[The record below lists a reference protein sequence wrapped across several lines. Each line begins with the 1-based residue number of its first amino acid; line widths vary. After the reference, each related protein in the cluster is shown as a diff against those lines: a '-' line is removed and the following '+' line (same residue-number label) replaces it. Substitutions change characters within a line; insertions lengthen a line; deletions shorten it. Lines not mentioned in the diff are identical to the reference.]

1 MAWLPDKTGGK
12 QTPDTYARH
21 LSSLEVEHREK
32 QTRKNNKPGSSMS
45 RFFFKMQGCHME
57 GGAIWVFSCFNPH
70 FRVKVTHRAKLH
82 LPASIK
88 LISRGVWLYWK
99 PADFWVRVAHGP
111 GAQCAVPINTGSK
124 PSASGA
130 RCQNPPL
137 QNALTSFTL
146 LHRAAEEPGKQGL
159 PLSQNVPQWKRGLT
173 DEFICSFKKPESL
186 PSPFYRA
193 LCRPRLLLSLSAYF
207 F

>member
-1 MAWLPDKTGGK
+1 MCRPYKHGIKALRQRGQVPK
-12 QTPDTYARH
+12 
-21 LSSLEVEHREK
+21 SSLAEC
-32 QTRKNNKPGSSMS
+32 S
-45 RFFFKMQGCHME
+45 
-57 GGAIWVFSCFNPH
+57 
-70 FRVKVTHRAKLH
+70 
-82 LPASIK
+82 
-88 LISRGVWLYWK
+88 
-99 PADFWVRVAHGP
+99 D
-111 GAQCAVPINTGSK
+111 
-124 PSASGA
+124 
-130 RCQNPPL
+130 
-137 QNALTSFTL
+137 L

>member
-1 MAWLPDKTGGK
+1 
-12 QTPDTYARH
+12 
-21 LSSLEVEHREK
+21 
-32 QTRKNNKPGSSMS
+32 
-45 RFFFKMQGCHME
+45 ME
-57 GGAIWVFSCFNPH
+57 GGAIWVFSCFNPP

-130 RCQNPPL
+130 SAKILPCRMLWPPSPCFTAQQRNRVNKGSRSPRMYLSGRGASQMSLFVPLKSQKASPPL
-137 QNALTSFTL
+137 STEHSAAPASFSLSLLTSS
-146 LHRAAEEPGKQGL
+146 K
-159 PLSQNVPQWKRGLT
+159 WT
-173 DEFICSFKKPESL
+173 D
-186 PSPFYRA
+186 
-193 LCRPRLLLSLSAYF
+193 
-207 F
+207 

>member
-1 MAWLPDKTGGK
+1 
-12 QTPDTYARH
+12 
-21 LSSLEVEHREK
+21 
-32 QTRKNNKPGSSMS
+32 
-45 RFFFKMQGCHME
+45 MQGCHME

-82 LPASIK
+82 LPTSIK

-137 QNALTSFTL
+137 QNALTSFTAQQRNRVNKGSRSPRMYL
-146 LHRAAEEPGKQGL
+146 SGRGASQMSLFVPLKSQKASP
-159 PLSQNVPQWKRGLT
+159 PLSTEHSAAPA
-173 DEFICSFKKPESL
+173 SFS
-186 PSPFYRA
+186 
-193 LCRPRLLLSLSAYF
+193 LSLLTSSKWTD
-207 F
+207 